1 MKYYILFC
9 SFSIILSLHL
19 VLSLVDQSSKYYYEP
34 VVLTGNDL
42 PELIG
47 AKIQNIVAY
56 QHNEFEW
63 IQIPIQIDEK
73 HYQSFET
80 IKNYSDCRQ
89 VPTSNILIWILNLFI
104 PTYLINRIVGK
115 NPTELVYADPK
126 TFSGADED
134 PNFDGDDE
142 LVFMARHLGVKAD
155 PKSRHGMNSRL
166 DKPVVEIAVGNR
178 DTVIGYVYVFIEES
192 NDFNEKL
199 VDYEFKLTKEDSNTG
214 SHDYFDV
221 YNYHCPTWQSI
232 HTCKDE
238 VDEMNPEDTWFR
250 SPHYHRHFS
259 QNW

>member
-1 MKYYILFC
+1 M
-9 SFSIILSLHL
+9 
-19 VLSLVDQSSKYYYEP
+19 
-34 VVLTGNDL
+34 
-42 PELIG
+42 
-47 AKIQNIVAY
+47 
-56 QHNEFEW
+56 
-63 IQIPIQIDEK
+63 
-73 HYQSFET
+73 
-80 IKNYSDCRQ
+80 
-89 VPTSNILIWILNLFI
+89 
-104 PTYLINRIVGK
+104 GK
-115 NPTELVYADPK
+115 NPTDLVYADPK
-126 TFSGADED
+126 TFSGPDED

-142 LVFMARHLGVKAD
+142 FVFMARHLGVKAD
-155 PKSRHGMNSRL
+155 PSTIPGLKSKL
-166 DKPVVEIAVGNR
+166 QDPLVEIAIGVV

-199 VDYEFKLTKEDSNTG
+199 VDYEFKLTKEDASTG

>member
-1 MKYYILFC
+1 M
-9 SFSIILSLHL
+9 
-19 VLSLVDQSSKYYYEP
+19 Q
-34 VVLTGNDL
+34 
-42 PELIG
+42 
-47 AKIQNIVAY
+47 
-56 QHNEFEW
+56 
-63 IQIPIQIDEK
+63 
-73 HYQSFET
+73 
-80 IKNYSDCRQ
+80 
-89 VPTSNILIWILNLFI
+89 
-104 PTYLINRIVGK
+104 
-115 NPTELVYADPK
+115 LVYADPN
-126 TFSGADED
+126 TYSGPDEN
-134 PNFDGDDE
+134 PNFDEDDE

-155 PKSRHGMNSRL
+155 PSIIPGLKSKMQDPL
-166 DKPVVEIAVGNR
+166 VEIAIGNG

-199 VDYEFKLTKEDSNTG
+199 VDYKFKLTKEDSNTG